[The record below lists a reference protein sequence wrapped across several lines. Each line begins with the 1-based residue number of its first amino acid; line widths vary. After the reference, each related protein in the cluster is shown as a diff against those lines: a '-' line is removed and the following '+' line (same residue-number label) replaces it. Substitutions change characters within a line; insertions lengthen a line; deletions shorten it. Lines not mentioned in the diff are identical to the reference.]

1 MTDHITLKPY
11 TPLYQLFYLYTIEL
25 IFVYKATYL
34 INQYTIDYLICKGK
48 KSNKLSTIY
57 VHYMYMAT
65 CTNCSYCHRMECEH
79 HEEKNNHIRHSKR
92 QHFLYIYFH

>member
-48 KSNKLSTIY
+48 KNNK
-57 VHYMYMAT
+57 
-65 CTNCSYCHRMECEH
+65 
-79 HEEKNNHIRHSKR
+79 
-92 QHFLYIYFH
+92 